1 MKSQLFFLTGLLLLG
16 TVHAGDWENLSVRN
30 SAGKR
35 DLTLFSG
42 KSRKGSVRDFE
53 KSGLVTAS
61 EQDGMLLLNTAR
73 FQKAHPGKT
82 LDFYYFLDNPNP
94 GKTVVLEAELA
105 GPEGASAD
113 LYFEGSTGKHFWRRK
128 TVVLKEKPSLH
139 QFEIKFPE
147 TLRSVSFRITF
158 KDLPY
163 LKIGKIS
170 YGVKKDDEKTDPRAN
185 HIFNG
190 GAERGFYNVY
200 PPSEVR
206 IARPSMKVEI
216 DRKESHSGK
225 HSFRLD
231 PVKGGFNR
239 LVFNAVP
246 YRVGKP
252 IVFSM
257 YLKAEK
263 PNTPV
268 SIGLFTAHGS
278 AYGKGVRVGT
288 EWKKYE
294 LAVPVFGEEAPGVKK
309 LGNPAMTE
317 SFHHVSPIVTPE
329 GRIWLDDAACQLA
342 GKSTDLPLPEIAL
355 SGTLRTPHGYLYAN
369 RPFQGTI
376 RLDGAQNERCRLNWE
391 LRNWKEER
399 IASGTLGEVKTL
411 PAEKEFSIQVP
422 ENAFGPMNL
431 VFSAETDK
439 GKRFT
444 HTFYTGRLRSPG
456 KSLHRWGTNVHTSP
470 QNDAF
475 VIRLFRDF
483 GIGAVRLWAKPN
495 EKGCGGFRSA
505 TRFHDAGFLVMVN
518 ISGAEPGVPF
528 YIPKDSRAYITKYF
542 RNAILQHRGK
552 VDFYELFNEPEIW
565 GGRTRNP
572 DPSNYLDATP
582 EACGKAT
589 IAMAAAIR
597 ELDPHA
603 KITGPGCHVK
613 ADFLNAWLKTGV
625 GRVLDALTEHPYRQL
640 PEMPDLETAQKDFQ
654 AVLKQYRPNL
664 PILSSESGNMNFP
677 TLPDNRIHPIAIQNA
692 AKDLRYALIEFA
704 CGIRTYF
711 HFQSTG
717 IDLGYAWTGV
727 LGDPEHHWAPAPFL
741 YAVRNAA
748 DLLGDAPV
756 AERVR
761 LGQNKR
767 CYIYDTP
774 SGRVAVLWQW
784 NGSPET
790 LVFSRPADFIDMMGN
805 RFTTNRLKLDEYP
818 VYLKTP
824 LPTEAL
830 KQFLLSAK
838 QIGIEKP
845 LQTSVELRGKNAFA
859 IRLNNLTSQTLT
871 GSVECAGRK
880 QAFKLYGEK
889 SLSLEYPSPAPI
901 SLKTQRLPLKVHVDG
916 FRDEEKTIRLSGI
929 TVPRSPKELN
939 IDGDLSDWPA
949 GFASVEL
956 TGEHARR
963 LLPWSESDRK
973 NHAELRFA
981 WTPSAL
987 YLAVTVHKEQFHPE
1001 ERFGKMA
1008 IWRGDSLQIGI
1019 DTMKNAVRETKGLQ
1033 SDDFEYEIGE
1043 FRKRPLVWR
1052 QKASSATWD
1061 SFGKATGEVEDVKL
1075 AIRHLPGKT
1084 VYEMAFSPVSVSP
1097 FRLLEGS
1104 SCRLNVL
1111 VNFSDGSKRIG
1122 WLQLSPGMGDMP
1134 HRPAE
1139 FLDLVLLPR

>member
-1 MKSQLFFLTGLLLLG
+1 MKSRLVFLTGLLLLG
-16 TVHAGDWENLSVRN
+16 AVHAGDWDNLSVRN
-30 SAGKR
+30 SANKR
-35 DLTLFSG
+35 DLILFSG

-53 KSGLVTAS
+53 KSGLVSVS
-61 EQDGMLLLNTAR
+61 EQNGMLLLNTENFR
-73 FQKAHPGKT
+73 KAHPGKT
-82 LDFYYFLDNPNP
+82 LDFYYVLDNPNP
-94 GKTVVLEAELA
+94 GKTVLLEAELA
-105 GPEGASAD
+105 GPDGASAD

-128 TVVLKEKPSLH
+128 TVVLKEKPSLY
-139 QFEIKFPE
+139 QFEQRFPDD
-147 TLRSVSFRITF
+147 LKHVSFRITF

-216 DRKESHSGK
+216 DRKEFHSGK

-246 YRVGKP
+246 YIVGKP

-257 YLKAEK
+257 YLKAET

-268 SIGLFTAHGS
+268 NIGLFTAHGS
-278 AYGKGVRVGT
+278 AYHKVVRVGT

-294 LAVPVFGEEAPGVKK
+294 LAVPVFGEDAPGVKK
-309 LGNPAMTE
+309 VGNPAMTE

-329 GRIWLDDAACQLA
+329 KRIWLDDAACQLA
-342 GKSTDLPLPEIAL
+342 GKSTELPLPEIAL
-355 SGTLRTPHGYLYAN
+355 SGTLKAPHGYLYAGS
-369 RPFQGTI
+369 PFQGSI
-376 RLDGAQNERCRLNWE
+376 RLDGEQNARCRLNWE

-399 IASGTLGEVKTL
+399 IASGTLGKVETF
-411 PAEKEFSIQVP
+411 PAEKVFSIRPP
-422 ENAFGPMNL
+422 ENTFGPMNL
-431 VFSAETDK
+431 VFSAEMDN

-444 HTFYTGRLRSPG
+444 HTFYTGILRSPG

-470 QNDAF
+470 QDDAF

-505 TRFHDAGFLVMVN
+505 SRFHDAGFLVMVN

-528 YIPKDSRAYITKYF
+528 HIPGDSRALITKYF
-542 RNAILQHRGK
+542 KSAILQHQGK

-572 DPSNYLDATP
+572 DPSKYLAATP

-589 IAMAAAIR
+589 VGMAAAIR

-613 ADFLNAWLKTGV
+613 PDFLEAWLKAGAAK
-625 GRVLDALTEHPYRQL
+625 VLDALTEHPYRQL

-654 AVLKQYRPNL
+654 AVLKKYRPDL

-677 TLPDNRIHPIAIQNA
+677 TLPDNRIHPIAIENA

-704 CGIRTYF
+704 CGVKTYF
-711 HFQSTG
+711 HFQATG
-717 IDLGYAWTGV
+717 IDLGYAWTSV
-727 LGDPEHHWAPAPFL
+727 LGDPDHHWVPAPYL

-748 DLLGDAPV
+748 DLLGNAPAV
-756 AERVR
+756 DRA
-761 LGQNKR
+761 GIGMNKR
-767 CYIYDTP
+767 CYIFDAGTK
-774 SGRVAVLWQW
+774 RIAVLWQW
-784 NGSPET
+784 EGTPET
-790 LVFSRPADFIDMMGN
+790 LEFSRPALFRDIMGN
-805 RFTTNRLKLDEYP
+805 PIRAQKIRLDEFP
-818 VYLKTP
+818 VYLESS
-824 LPTEAL
+824 LPTAEL
-830 KQFLLSAK
+830 KQFIVSAK
-838 QIGIEKP
+838 QTGIQNPVKH
-845 LQTSVELRGKNAFA
+845 SVELRDSQTFA
-859 IRLNNLTSQTLT
+859 IRLENVTSQTLT
-871 GSVECAGRK
+871 GFVECASRR
-880 QAFKLYGEK
+880 QPFKLYGGK
-889 SLSLEYPSPAPI
+889 THLLSFPAPSPV
-901 SLKTQRLPLKVHVDG
+901 SLTPQELTMKLHVDG
-916 FRDEEKTIRLSGI
+916 FRDAEHNIRICGI
-929 TVPRSPKELN
+929 TIPSSPRELQ

-949 GFASVEL
+949 N
-956 TGEHARR
+956 ARTLVLDSR
-963 LLPWSESDRK
+963 NARPLVPWSDSDRQ
-973 NHAELRFA
+973 NRAELRFA

-987 YLAVTVHKEQFHPE
+987 YLAVTVEKKLFQPE
-1001 ERFGKMA
+1001 ERFSEMA

-1019 DTMKNAVRETKGLQ
+1019 DTMKNALKETRGLQ
-1033 SDDFEYEIGE
+1033 SDDFEYILGE
-1043 FRKRPLVWR
+1043 YRKAPLVWR

-1061 SFGKATGEVEDVKL
+1061 SFGKTTGKVEDVKL
-1075 AIRHLPGKT
+1075 AVRHLPGKT

-1097 FRLLEGS
+1097 FRLIPGS

-1111 VNFSDGSKRIG
+1111 VNFSDGTKRIG
-1122 WLQLSPGMGDMP
+1122 WLQLTKGMGDMP

-1139 FLDLVLLPR
+1139 FLDAVLQK